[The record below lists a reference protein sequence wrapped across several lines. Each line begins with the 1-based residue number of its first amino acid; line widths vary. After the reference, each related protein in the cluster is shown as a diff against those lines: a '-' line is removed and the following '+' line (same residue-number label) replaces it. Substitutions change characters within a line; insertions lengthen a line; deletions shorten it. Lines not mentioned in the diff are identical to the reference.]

1 MIALMPSVSGQQER
15 DLKFCGE
22 ESRQKVLEV
31 SSFAEPRIQIFEN
44 RVDYS

>member
-22 ESRQKVLEV
+22 ESGQKVLEV